1 MAVPA
6 VWRPMAVPAVPVQ
19 AFGEGLTRVTKS
31 VGSPRNSGSLPGFPA
46 RVCIFFV
53 YAAKSAAKRLQV
65 DTKCTYMYRL
75 V

>member
-31 VGSPRNSGSLPGFPA
+31 QLHREIREAYLGFRLA
-46 RVCIFFV
+46 TCILFV

>member
-6 VWRPMAVPAVPVQ
+6 VWRPMAVPAVVPVQ

-46 RVCIFFV
+46 RDMHFF
-53 YAAKSAAKRLQV
+53 RL
-65 DTKCTYMYRL
+65 CCEIGG
-75 V
+75 